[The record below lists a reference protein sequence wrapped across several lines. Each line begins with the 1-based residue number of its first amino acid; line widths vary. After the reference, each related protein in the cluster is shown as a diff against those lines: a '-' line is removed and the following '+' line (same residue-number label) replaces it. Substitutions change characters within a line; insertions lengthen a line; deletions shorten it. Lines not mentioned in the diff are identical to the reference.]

1 MKKIIAS
8 ILAVTALSLPS
19 AGQAAVITFDE
30 LAFPGAN
37 GTPEQIFATLV
48 LGDYRFTALQA
59 NTPFVVRA
67 QGDANNA
74 DVGGAT
80 LGIRTSG
87 NQPGFTFTRIDGA
100 AFDFTGFQATHF
112 NDALTSPGNGGT
124 LNIFFDGVVGFQSSY
139 NITPGFQTYNF
150 AGTGVRTVRITSN
163 NLFQIDNLLV
173 SVGAVPEPASW
184 MLMLA
189 GFATIGG
196 AFRLRGSRITLPRST
211 V

>member
-8 ILAVTALSLPS
+8 VLTVTALSLSS
-19 AGQAAVITFDE
+19 ASQAAVITFDE

-37 GTPEQIFATLV
+37 GTPEQTFATLV

-74 DVGGAT
+74 DPGGAT

-87 NQPGFTFTRIDGA
+87 SFPGFTFSRIDGS
-100 AFDFTGFQATHF
+100 AFDLTGLQATHL
-112 NDALTSPGNGGT
+112 NNALTDSGNGGT
-124 LNIFFDGVVGFQSSY
+124 LDIFFDGVVGFQSTY
-139 NITPGFQTYNF
+139 NTTPGFQTYNF
-150 AGTGVRTVRITSN
+150 SGTGVRTVRITSN
-163 NLFQIDNLLV
+163 NFFQIDNLTV
-173 SVGAVPEPASW
+173 TAGAVPEPASW

-189 GFATIGG
+189 GFAAIGG
-196 AFRLRGSRITLPRST
+196 ALRLRGSRTALPRPI